1 MEISQI
7 DAYFF
12 RQEEP
17 AKGCLLALRTLI
29 LSQHEEISMTWR
41 YGMPFFNYKGKR
53 FCYLWV
59 HKKSHLP
66 YIGFVDGNL
75 MNHPELVQEKRARMK
90 ILLVDPQ
97 QDLPQKLI
105 SLLLKE
111 AIHLC
116 K

>member
-1 MEISQI
+1 MEINQI
-7 DAYFF
+7 DAYFIGHD
-12 RQEEP
+12 EP
-17 AKGCLLALRTLI
+17 VKGCMLALRSLI
-29 LSQHEEISMTWR
+29 LSQHPEISINWR

-53 FCYLWV
+53 FCYLWI
-59 HKKSHLP
+59 HKKSHQP
-66 YIGFVDGNL
+66 YIGFVDGNR

-97 QDLPQKLI
+97 KDLPQKRI

-111 AIHLC
+111 AISLC